1 MIAKTN
7 LWGEPAYYTSLEGS
21 LAIMQVIQRM
31 QFEKRALEWFQSH
44 APLVVEELRR
54 NGVQF
59 PGMEIEMG
67 KYAEGTS
74 VPVERSQTEI
84 NRVLAKFGA
93 DQFAQ
98 ASSSQPPAVLIGFRA
113 KGKLIKFHLPMPDG
127 KEFRGT
133 PIQIEKQ
140 FQAECRRRWRA
151 LLLVLKAKLEAVDS
165 GITTFEQEFYAH
177 MVLPGGMTVYEMTH
191 DHVDRSLESGKPP
204 SFTGLLG
211 FDSGKK

>member
-1 MIAKTN
+1 
-7 LWGEPAYYTSLEGS
+7 
-21 LAIMQVIQRM
+21 
-31 QFEKRALEWFQSH
+31 
-44 APLVVEELRR
+44 
-54 NGVQF
+54 
-59 PGMEIEMG
+59 MG

-98 ASSSQPPAVLIGFRA
+98 ASSTTPPAVLIGFRA
-113 KGKLIKFHLPMPDG
+113 KGKLIKFHLPMPTG
-127 KEFRGT
+127 KDFRGT
-133 PIQIEKQ
+133 ELQIEKQ

-177 MVLPGGMTVYEMTH
+177 MVLPGGMTVF
-191 DHVDRSLESGKPP
+191 ESTNKEVSRAIETGTPP
-204 SFTGLLG
+204 SFMIG
-211 FDSGKK
+211 FDGGKK